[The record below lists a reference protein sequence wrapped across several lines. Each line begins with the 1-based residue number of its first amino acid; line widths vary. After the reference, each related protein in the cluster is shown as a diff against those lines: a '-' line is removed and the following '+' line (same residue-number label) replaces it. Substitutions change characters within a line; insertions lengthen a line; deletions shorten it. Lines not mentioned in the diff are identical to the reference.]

1 MPSSE
6 PAKVVVID
14 ITGVATIDVTVA
26 NHLVQTV
33 AAARLMGA
41 DAIITGLSSKIA
53 QTLVDLNVDL
63 SMMNTVGDLQGGL
76 EAAERLTGYR
86 SESSSVDIPDER

>member
-1 MPSSE
+1 
-6 PAKVVVID
+6 
-14 ITGVATIDVTVA
+14 
-26 NHLVQTV
+26 
-33 AAARLMGA
+33 MGA

-76 EAAERLTGYR
+76 EQAERLTGYR
-86 SESSSVDIPDER
+86 SESNGITVSDER